1 MREEN
6 WCRIL
11 TLFCIPGSAAMVS
24 KFGFASAQNVGTSE
38 SHDMFFPNSGI
49 AHAAFVDYILLRWEM
64 LYDEAG
70 CRLPRVQPLYPTK
83 TIVTEM
89 WRSSVFRHAKLH
101 PSFYLSTLQNVKRGQ

>member
-6 WCRIL
+6 WCRIA

-49 AHAAFVDYILLRWEM
+49 AHAALLIVFFSDGRCCM
-64 LYDEAG
+64 MK
-70 CRLPRVQPLYPTK
+70 RVVVFL
-83 TIVTEM
+83 E
-89 WRSSVFRHAKLH
+89 SSLFTPQKQL
-101 PSFYLSTLQNVKRGQ
+101 